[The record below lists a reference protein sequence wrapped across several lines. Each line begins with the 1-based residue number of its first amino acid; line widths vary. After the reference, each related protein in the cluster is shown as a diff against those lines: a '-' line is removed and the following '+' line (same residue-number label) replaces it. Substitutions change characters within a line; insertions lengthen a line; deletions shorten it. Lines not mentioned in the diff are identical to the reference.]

1 MQTPD
6 FVTIAKMLPGIIA
19 GLTCHEFMHGF
30 VAWRCGDPTARD
42 EGRLSLNPLRHIDW
56 IGFLFIVL
64 AGFGWDKP
72 VRIHREFLRNPRRD
86 EILIAIAG
94 PSANF
99 VLGVTLSALLKII
112 LLVRPFDG
120 DPAYNVFLD
129 VMLLGIYINYGLFVF
144 NLLPLPPL
152 DGSHVFLQFLRL
164 SDATAA
170 AFYRYGTF
178 VLFGV
183 LIIQSQTNLNLL
195 PVGIAVRWIAN
206 TVFHLFG
213 VTL

>member
-1 MQTPD
+1 M
-6 FVTIAKMLPGIIA
+6 
-19 GLTCHEFMHGF
+19 
-30 VAWRCGDPTARD
+30 
-42 EGRLSLNPLRHIDW
+42 
-56 IGFLFIVL
+56 
-64 AGFGWDKP
+64 
-72 VRIHREFLRNPRRD
+72 
-86 EILIAIAG
+86 
-94 PSANF
+94 
-99 VLGVTLSALLKII
+99 
-112 LLVRPFDG
+112 
-120 DPAYNVFLD
+120 
-129 VMLLGIYINYGLFVF
+129 
-144 NLLPLPPL
+144 
-152 DGSHVFLQFLRL
+152 FLQFLRL